1 MHAFFPPYVFKS
13 ASQCN
18 CSTCGLLT
26 EVFSHDRSRRWAVVT
41 HACPAELHASQCP
54 GHSSYGPL
62 RQTPTARLS
71 TGPGQTHGWQTAGR
85 WSTPHSKVSFP
96 HAFDRLMAGKLL
108 GRWSTPHSKVSFPQ
122 AFDRLMAGKFL
133 GRWATPHSKVS
144 FP

>member
-96 HAFDRLMAGKLL
+96 QAYDRLVAGKTGLCICLAHFVSEHLALAQTCGLSSAVLL
-108 GRWSTPHSKVSFPQ
+108 LRSSTVN
-122 AFDRLMAGKFL
+122 
-133 GRWATPHSKVS
+133 
-144 FP
+144 